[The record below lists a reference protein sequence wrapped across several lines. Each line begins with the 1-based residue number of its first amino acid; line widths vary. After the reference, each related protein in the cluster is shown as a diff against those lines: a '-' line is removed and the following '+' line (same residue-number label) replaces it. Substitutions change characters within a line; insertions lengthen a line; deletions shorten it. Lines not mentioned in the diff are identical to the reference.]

1 MTEDEFYNR
10 LYGLCYIT
18 RYDTVPRVKD
28 ENVAEHSFLVS
39 AMILKLEEVYSFDL
53 GKALVIAVSHD
64 ILENE
69 TGDVGHI
76 VKKNHSELYEVLKI
90 VEKKALQK
98 YPDAVKYGI
107 KEYDSNDTI
116 ESKVVH
122 LADAIQVLQYSTN
135 EIRLGSNYYFDE
147 VKENCLQRISILRKE
162 LEEFKICQDI

>member
-1 MTEDEFYNR
+1 MTEEEFYNR
-10 LYGLCYIT
+10 LYSLCYIT
-18 RYDTVPRVKD
+18 RYDTVPRIKD

-64 ILENE
+64 VLENE
-69 TGDVGHI
+69 TGDIPHI
-76 VKKNHSELYEVLKI
+76 VKKNHPELYELLKV

-98 YPDAVKYGI
+98 YPDAVKYGV
-107 KEYDSNDTI
+107 KEYDKNESV

-147 VKENCLQRISILRKE
+147 VKENCLKRITVLRKI
-162 LEEFKICQDI
+162 LEEYKI